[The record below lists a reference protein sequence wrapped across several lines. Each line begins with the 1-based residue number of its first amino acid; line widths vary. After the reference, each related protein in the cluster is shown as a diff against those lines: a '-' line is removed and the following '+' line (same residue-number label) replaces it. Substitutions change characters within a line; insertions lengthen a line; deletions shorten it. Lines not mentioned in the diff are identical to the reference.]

1 MINPDLLKVLSQMNT
16 PMIILLGEEEEEEE
30 SELLS
35 EMKRHHKR
43 IEDRP
48 FIVPYPS

>member
-1 MINPDLLKVLSQMNT
+1 MINPDLLQALSQLNR
-16 PMIILLGEEEEEEE
+16 PMVVFLDEEEQEEE
-30 SELLS
+30 SELLT